1 MRAAAGVIALAAL
14 TASPALSEDGKA
26 VFEQVCAAC
35 HQAGGVGAPGLAP
48 PLVDPALWS
57 RLGDKAPRYLAGV
70 LLGGLS
76 GTIEAGGEKYI
87 GLVMPP
93 QDGLDDAALAAVGS
107 YVLKDLAGTGHALT
121 PALLA
126 EVRAAVPS
134 HGALRTLRKGG
145 G

>member
-14 TASPALSEDGKA
+14 TASPVLAEDGKA

-35 HQAGGVGAPGLAP
+35 HQAGGAGAPGLAP
-48 PLVDPALWS
+48 PLVDPALWG
-57 RLGDKAPRYLAGV
+57 RLGDKAPRYVAGV

-107 YVLKDLAGTGHALT
+107 YVLKDLAGTGHTLT
-121 PALLA
+121 PALLT